1 MLKKYILS
9 TFAVAALGF
18 VVSCDNTTNDPPNQN
33 NTTPADPAI
42 VGPRI
47 LSKINSR
54 ISATETRD
62 LEEYIT
68 NAGALSQAI
77 IRDAGSTDAI
87 TATVTYSGSKISKI
101 KYLDNKTTHVIDN
114 TYNLTYTAGKLTMV
128 TMDQPVLGTA
138 ITNHSDFEVI
148 YNANGQLY
156 RIVEKKKLGGS
167 TTYTHYVEYKFTFSA
182 DNVARM
188 DQTSMLMSGGNP
200 DTSTASTMGYAYA
213 NYDDKINPYNTLP
226 KEYFLITGTLFPIN
240 FNSISANNTGKIT
253 LHAPTG
259 PAVSVPKSYL
269 YDSQNYPVSDPGQ
282 TTKYVYKAL

>member
-9 TFAVAALGF
+9 TFAVVALGL
-18 VVSCDNTTNDPPNQN
+18 VVSCDNTTSDPPNQN
-33 NTTPADPAI
+33 NTNPSDPAI

-47 LSKINSR
+47 LSKINSK

-77 IRDAGSTDAI
+77 IRDAASSDAI

-101 KYLDNKTTHVIDN
+101 RYLDNKPTHVIDN
-114 TYNLTYTAGKLTMV
+114 TYNLTYTTGKLTMI

-138 ITNHSDFEVI
+138 IINHSDFEVV
-148 YNANGQLY
+148 YDANGKLY

-188 DQTSMLMSGGNP
+188 DQTSMLMDGANP
-200 DTSTASTMGYAYA
+200 DTTTATTMGYAYS
-213 NYDDKINPYNTLP
+213 NYDDKVNPYNTLP
-226 KEYFLITGTLFPIN
+226 KEYFIVTGTMFPIN
-240 FNSISANNTGKIT
+240 FNSISANNTGKMTI
-253 LHAPTG
+253 HAPAG
-259 PAVSVPKSYL
+259 PAISVPKSYL
-269 YDSQNYPVSDPGQ
+269 YDSQNYPVSDQGQ
-282 TTKYVYKAL
+282 LTKYIYKVL